1 MLYVC
6 FGTFVRGIIVNAIL
20 LVPAGVL
27 FALLNLFGIPFSIL
41 GTTIFIGI
49 IFLLILGFLVIM
61 MWPGGGG
68 TVKKIVFG
76 VNAPYISEYDIEKFE
91 NKEVYQICG
100 NKKIVGYLVKGK
112 PVYAVFPYIFLF
124 VHLIISV
131 ACGVALSFVFRG
143 TINIDAD
150 VNLIIALVT
159 TGTTLWQFTYFIVKF
174 IFYIKSTCFKCGKIF
189 CKVETSKDNLAFN
202 SGIGKRTKKTSNKV
216 GDIYSEGKRIGGIYQ
231 NSYDTYKVHN
241 YYRKD
246 RIHCKCLYCSK
257 TSRVVETDVSS
268 YIIED

>member
-6 FGTFVRGIIVNAIL
+6 FGT
-20 LVPAGVL
+20 
-27 FALLNLFGIPFSIL
+27 
-41 GTTIFIGI
+41 
-49 IFLLILGFLVIM
+49 
-61 MWPGGGG
+61 
-68 TVKKIVFG
+68 
-76 VNAPYISEYDIEKFE
+76 
-91 NKEVYQICG
+91 
-100 NKKIVGYLVKGK
+100 
-112 PVYAVFPYIFLF
+112 
-124 VHLIISV
+124 
-131 ACGVALSFVFRG
+131 LSFVFRG

-216 GDIYSEGKRIGGIYQ
+216 ADIYSEGKRIGGIYQ